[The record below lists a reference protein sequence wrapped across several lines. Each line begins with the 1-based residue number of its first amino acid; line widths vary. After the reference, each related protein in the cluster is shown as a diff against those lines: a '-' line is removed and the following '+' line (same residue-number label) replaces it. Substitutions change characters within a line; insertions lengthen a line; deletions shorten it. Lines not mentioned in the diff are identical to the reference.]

1 MPSEKIQV
9 AIDHPSSTFAAPPAI
24 VGGALDDAG
33 DIQNPIA
40 HGGVTDDRQ
49 PGFHGQGTPGDTIV
63 IRDNGNEIGTTEV
76 DANGTWTFTP
86 STDLLEG
93 QHAIT
98 IVTRDDNGNESTP
111 SPAFNFEIDVTPP
124 DASRLNVSGFTDN
137 VGGVTGNVISG
148 GTTDETRPLLSGISN
163 GTPGHTVTVM
173 VKDATGTHELGLAT
187 IGENGQWTFQVD
199 TPLSAGLNTFML
211 VERDAAGNETMPTGR
226 YKVTVSTDKPNAPV
240 IDSVFD
246 DVGEPHMLQPG
257 EATNDAR
264 PTLAGTAQANHTV
277 KFYDGST
284 YLGKAVADDSGK
296 WSFTPQIDLPD
307 GTYNIT
313 ATSTSPVGQTSDASS
328 AWNFVVDTTAPTQTA
343 TVTDIGKDSGFDVD
357 DYLTNDGS
365 AGRLMMGQLSA
376 PLAAGDTLQ
385 VSTDGGKTWKAAF
398 VSGTQWSA
406 QDDNSHADSWTVQTR
421 VVDEAG
427 NAGAVQS
434 QAVTLDTV
442 ASQEPGSLTITGSAN
457 NSVTVAFDPAGVKV
471 GDRVSLSNLYL
482 RYEHT
487 LTAEDVAAGKVTFSP
502 VFINEGIGNTVAN
515 TNPIAAAILDAAG
528 NPSARSLV
536 VVENFDAW
544 GGPMAS
550 ADRGLVKIEALEAG
564 KTFTVATGS
573 ALSPLLANAS
583 NVLHMTSNVKL
594 SLKQEASEL
603 AFQSTSISGTGG
615 VFEFY
620 NSAGVLLGT
629 RQAPAQGS
637 LETLVFAAP
646 AGQAVSYVTYK
657 NAGAGSGVAIDNLT
671 VKHVDQSGW
680 FSPNSVVASQDVNG
694 GGGYYGT
701 DGADVFTFGYPN
713 ASVWVKEGI
722 QGNGGIDTL
731 KLTKAGQV
739 LDLTAL
745 AGKLTSVEVIDLTGT
760 GNNTLTLSLAEV
772 LENGTVDQFV
782 ANGRVQMM
790 VKGNAGDA
798 VSLLDLLPNGTDP
811 GDWVQGA
818 NVTLDG
824 VVYEIYQH
832 SGFKADLLVQQGVAV
847 TLQITIDRVMDDVGA
862 ITGAIAKG
870 GVTDDT
876 TPTLSGKAA
885 AGGTVKVYDGS
896 TFLGSTTADAKGH
909 WSFTPGTPLS
919 EGVHGLSATVT
930 PVGGSESV
938 RTAVFELTVD
948 SVAPTQTAT
957 VTDIGK
963 DSGFDADDYLTNDG
977 SAGRLLQG
985 KLSAALGA
993 GETLQVSTDGGATW
1007 KAAFVAGDQWSAQD
1021 DNSHTSNWTVQTR
1034 VVDAAGNA
1042 GLVQSQAMA
1051 MDTVAPA
1058 TPTEVAVVAGGVEVR
1073 FNPADVAVG
1082 HKLSLV
1088 LRGDHFDYALT
1099 AADIA
1104 AGKVF
1109 VADPGSLKKTTFEG
1123 LPLNQSV
1130 NSMTIGDL
1138 TISQNYGTRKYL
1150 SITKSS
1156 NEATNEPE
1164 IEGSHL
1170 FVWDSTVAPVKY
1182 QFSAEKEYVSFT
1194 IAGTVIG
1201 DLRFYDASGKEIG
1214 RINLYMGYHDSPL
1227 GFQKISFEAPAGTR
1241 ISNFVTY
1248 VTSDYDGGY
1257 RLDNLQAGATPLSQ
1271 FNVSAA
1277 IVDSAGNVS
1286 QYTASLL
1293 PGKDT
1298 FDNLTKINAGASH
1311 TTTAGV
1317 KIEMIQGFVEPSN
1330 YSSLYLSAQGIVS
1343 FKIPTPA
1350 KTVEIEYGNT
1360 HGAPYGKVEFYSAEG
1375 VLLGTKNMVA
1385 HPDSSAGMA
1394 KISFSSETPISYVK
1408 VYGQDSGTAP
1418 GVNDAI
1424 LIGDLSWSG
1433 VEAGSN
1439 PAQQQTLT
1447 EGSVGTL
1454 HGGSDNNEFI
1464 VTDVKHL
1471 ADSAISGNG
1480 GTDTLKLTGANQ
1492 TLDLT
1497 ALAGKVSSVEIID
1510 LTGTGNNTLKL
1521 SLADVMNNGAKDQ
1534 FVADGRV
1541 QMMVKGNAG
1550 DAVTLSDVLPNGTDP
1565 GDWVKKANVTV
1576 SGVVYEV
1583 YQHSGFD
1590 AELLVQQGVT
1600 VTLQNAGAGTFH
1612 IEPELEAYV
1621 LDHATMTWTDSDD
1634 TLIARLGFA
1643 DRLEGGAGN
1652 DTFTK
1657 VGTGDTVH
1665 GGAGDDTIRINSGDF
1680 AHLDGGL
1687 GIDTLV
1693 MDGTAMHIDLSA
1705 LGAKVQGFEKFDLGA
1720 GGNTLALSAQD
1731 LLAGGARDMVTADDK
1746 VQMLVNGANGDV
1758 NLLGGDDSWTQGGNA
1773 TVSGV
1778 TYSVYTNLAGTAE
1791 LLVEDKVHVT
1801 IL

>member
-40 HGGVTDDRQ
+40 PGGMTDDRQ
-49 PGFHGQGTPGDTIV
+49 PGFHGQGTPGETIV

-76 DANGTWTFTP
+76 ADDGTWTFTP
-86 STDLLEG
+86 STDLLQG
-93 QHAIT
+93 LHAIT
-98 IVTRDDNGNESTP
+98 VAALDTNGNESAP

-199 TPLSAGLNTFML
+199 TPLAAGLNTFML

-226 YKVTVSTDKPNAPV
+226 YKVTVNTDKPNAPV

-246 DVGEPHMLQPG
+246 DVGEPHMLQQG

-284 YLGKAVADDSGK
+284 YLGKAVADDDGK

-307 GTYNIT
+307 GAYNIT

-343 TVTDIGKDSGFDVD
+343 TVTDIGKDSGFDAD

-385 VSTDGGKTWKAAF
+385 VSTDGGKTWKTAF
-398 VSGTQWSA
+398 VDGTQWSA
-406 QDDNSHADSWTVQTR
+406 QDDNSHAESWTVQTR

-528 NPSARSLV
+528 NLSARSLV

-550 ADRGLVKIEALEAG
+550 ADRGLVKIESLVAG

-573 ALSPLLANAS
+573 TLSPLLADAS

-637 LETLVFAAP
+637 LATLFFAAP
-646 AGQAVSYVTYK
+646 AGEAVSYVTYK

-701 DGADVFTFGYPN
+701 DGADVFTFSYPD

-731 KLTKAGQV
+731 KLTKADQV

-745 AGKLTSVEVIDLTGT
+745 AGKLTSVEVIDITGT

-811 GDWVQGA
+811 GDWAQSA
-818 NVTLDG
+818 NVTIDG
-824 VVYEIYQH
+824 VVYEVYQH
-832 SGFKADLLVQQGVAV
+832 SGFKADLLVQQGVTV
-847 TLQITIDRVMDDVGA
+847 TLQISIDRVMDDVGA
-862 ITGAIAKG
+862 ITGAISKG

-876 TPTLSGKAA
+876 TPTLNGKAA

-896 TFLGSTTADAKGH
+896 TLLGSTVADAKGH
-909 WSFTPGTPLS
+909 WSFTPTTALS
-919 EGVHGLSATVT
+919 EGLHNLSATVT
-930 PVGGSESV
+930 PVGGNEGARS
-938 RTAVFELTVD
+938 AVFELTVD
-948 SVAPTQTAT
+948 TTPPATAPTITGAYDDLGSSQGNVPSGGMTDDTRPTLSGTGMAGCVIT
-957 VTDIGK
+957 VKNGNAVIGTTTVG
-963 DSGFDADDYLTNDG
+963 SDG
-977 SAGRLLQG
+977 KWSLVPDLD
-985 KLSAALGA
+985 LPLGNY
-993 GETLQVSTDGGATW
+993 S
-1007 KAAFVAGDQWSAQD
+1007 FVATQSDQ
-1021 DNSHTSNWTVQTR
+1021 
-1034 VVDAAGNA
+1034 AGNA
-1042 GLVQSQAMA
+1042 SSSSAPYNLGIGAMTSQMEGFES
-1051 MDTVAPA
+1051 MVEEQLWSGKTVI
-1058 TPTEVAVVAGGVEVR
+1058 TP
-1073 FNPADVAVG
+1073 
-1082 HKLSLV
+1082 
-1088 LRGDHFDYALT
+1088 RG
-1099 AADIA
+1099 
-1104 AGKVF
+1104 
-1109 VADPGSLKKTTFEG
+1109 
-1123 LPLNQSV
+1123 
-1130 NSMTIGDL
+1130 L
-1138 TISQNYGTRKYL
+1138 TITAEWNAD
-1150 SITKSS
+1150 SS
-1156 NEATNEPE
+1156 
-1164 IEGSHL
+1164 
-1170 FVWDSTVAPVKY
+1170 
-1182 QFSAEKEYVSFT
+1182 
-1194 IAGTVIG
+1194 
-1201 DLRFYDASGKEIG
+1201 
-1214 RINLYMGYHDSPL
+1214 
-1227 GFQKISFEAPAGTR
+1227 
-1241 ISNFVTY
+1241 SNFVS
-1248 VTSDYDGGY
+1248 TSLPNSNGEGGMALSLAYASDTRFDFGPEGTDFIQYRIYNHQLPFLTSGSAYYYDT
-1257 RLDNLQAGATPLSQ
+1257 QGAFLGEETVKPHLNSVISFTPP
-1271 FNVSAA
+1271 
-1277 IVDSAGNVS
+1277 
-1286 QYTASLL
+1286 
-1293 PGKDT
+1293 PGKT
-1298 FDNLTKINAGASH
+1298 VGYMTIYAYGILGIDN
-1311 TTTAGV
+1311 
-1317 KIEMIQGFVEPSN
+1317 IEWSTLAVPATSMAAVEPD
-1330 YSSLYLSAQGIVS
+1330 A
-1343 FKIPTPA
+1343 
-1350 KTVEIEYGNT
+1350 
-1360 HGAPYGKVEFYSAEG
+1360 
-1375 VLLGTKNMVA
+1375 
-1385 HPDSSAGMA
+1385 
-1394 KISFSSETPISYVK
+1394 
-1408 VYGQDSGTAP
+1408 TA
-1418 GVNDAI
+1418 A
-1424 LIGDLSWSG
+1424 
-1433 VEAGSN
+1433 
-1439 PAQQQTLT
+1439 
-1447 EGSVGTL
+1447 
-1454 HGGSDNNEFI
+1454 
-1464 VTDVKHL
+1464 
-1471 ADSAISGNG
+1471 
-1480 GTDTLKLTGANQ
+1480 
-1492 TLDLT
+1492 T
-1497 ALAGKVSSVEIID
+1497 ASSVEVP
-1510 LTGTGNNTLKL
+1510 
-1521 SLADVMNNGAKDQ
+1521 A
-1534 FVADGRV
+1534 
-1541 QMMVKGNAG
+1541 
-1550 DAVTLSDVLPNGTDP
+1550 
-1565 GDWVKKANVTV
+1565 
-1576 SGVVYEV
+1576 
-1583 YQHSGFD
+1583 
-1590 AELLVQQGVT
+1590 
-1600 VTLQNAGAGTFH
+1600 
-1612 IEPELEAYV
+1612 
-1621 LDHATMTWTDSDD
+1621 HATSPFTDSDD

-1652 DTFTK
+1652 DTLTH

-1680 AHLDGGL
+1680 TRLDGGL

-1693 MDGTAMHIDLSA
+1693 MDGKAMHIDLSA
-1705 LGAKVQGFEKFDLGA
+1705 LGAKVLGFEKFDLGA
-1720 GGNTLALSAQD
+1720 GGNTLALSAHD
-1731 LLAGGARDMVTADDK
+1731 LLAGGARDMVSADGK

-1758 NLLGGDDSWTQGGNA
+1758 NLLGGDDGWTLGNA
-1773 TVSGV
+1773 ATVGGV